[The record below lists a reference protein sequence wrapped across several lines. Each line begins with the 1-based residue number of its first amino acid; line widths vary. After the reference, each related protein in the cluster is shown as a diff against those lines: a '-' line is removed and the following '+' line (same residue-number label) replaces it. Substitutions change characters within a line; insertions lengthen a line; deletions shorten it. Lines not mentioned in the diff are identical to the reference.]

1 MFIKH
6 KIYLFYS
13 ILDLLFL
20 LDKVKGDTDLSSLVS
35 DYDRV
40 DQDICNSI
48 IEEHPCV
55 KNVLKVII
63 DKIDNIEKTLRKEIT
78 IKEQQIHNLE
88 DKLQNIVE
96 IKKRSVSDENLY
108 SYDHSKTSSSIDN
121 SLYSSVKSPNESY
134 WMYNNEESKKID
146 GWSTVR

>member
-35 DYDRV
+35 DYNAV

-96 IKKRSVSDENLY
+96 IKKRSVSDENFY

-134 WMYNNEESKKID
+134 WIYNNEESRKID